1 MSLMQIP
8 RKIEYAL
15 RAMIYLADR
24 PSGVARGTEIA
35 KHEQIPKY
43 YLEKVIRDLMRRG
56 LVHARRGPGGGYQ
69 LARDANSISFRDII
83 EAVEGPITLN
93 VCTDGS
99 SSCALQPSCR
109 MYRVWEKGQRV
120 LLEVFS
126 DTTLG
131 FKQPGDTVNIE
142 NDMLVKYI
150 EKILTT
156 RTSAPPAA

>member
-1 MSLMQIP
+1 MQIP

-35 KHEQIPKY
+35 KHEHIPKY

-69 LARDANSISFRDII
+69 LARKADTVTFRDII
-83 EAVEGPITLN
+83 EAVEGP
-93 VCTDGS
+93 
-99 SSCALQPSCR
+99 
-109 MYRVWEKGQRV
+109 
-120 LLEVFS
+120 
-126 DTTLG
+126 TTLG
-131 FKQPGDTVNIE
+131 FKQPGDSVNVE
-142 NDMLVKYI
+142 NDMLVKYV

-156 RTSAPPAA
+156 RASATPTA

>member
-24 PSGVARGTEIA
+24 PSGIARGTEIA
-35 KHEQIPKY
+35 GREHIPKY
-43 YLEKVIRDLMRRG
+43 YLEKVIRDLMRGG
-56 LVHARRGPGGGYQ
+56 LVRARRGPGGGYQ
-69 LARDANSISFRDII
+69 LARDAGTVTFRDII
-83 EAVEGPITLN
+83 EAVEGPIKLN
-93 VCTDGS
+93 LCTDGS

-126 DTTLG
+126 DTSLAEIAAG
-131 FKQPGDTVNIE
+131 RPSPAMRSPIDAASRAISPAKSQP
-142 NDMLVKYI
+142 
-150 EKILTT
+150 
-156 RTSAPPAA
+156 A

>member
-24 PSGVARGTEIA
+24 PGGIARGTEIA
-35 KHEQIPKY
+35 SHEHIPKY

-56 LVHARRGPGGGYQ
+56 LVRARRGPGGGYQ
-69 LARDANSISFRDII
+69 LARDADTVTFRDII
-83 EAVEGPITLN
+83 EAVEGPIKLN
-93 VCTDGS
+93 LCTDGS

-120 LLEVFS
+120 LLDVFS
-126 DTTLG
+126 DTSLAEIAAG
-131 FKQPGDTVNIE
+131 RPSPIVRSPADAASKAISPAKSQP
-142 NDMLVKYI
+142 
-150 EKILTT
+150 
-156 RTSAPPAA
+156 A

>member
-15 RAMIYLADR
+15 RAMIYMADR
-24 PSGVARGTEIA
+24 PGGIARGTEIA
-35 KHEQIPKY
+35 SHEHIPKY

-69 LARDANSISFRDII
+69 LARPPEAISFRDII

-126 DTTLG
+126 ETTLAEIASSEG
-131 FKQPGDTVNIE
+131 AHARFGLDDTANRAV
-142 NDMLVKYI
+142 
-150 EKILTT
+150 
-156 RTSAPPAA
+156 AAAKS

>member
-15 RAMIYLADR
+15 RAMIYMADR
-24 PSGVARGTEIA
+24 PGGVVRGTEIA
-35 KHEQIPKY
+35 RHEQIPKY

-56 LVHARRGPGGGYQ
+56 LVNARRGPGGGYQ
-69 LARDANSISFRDII
+69 LGRSADRITFRDII
-83 EAVEGPITLN
+83 EAVEGPIKLN

-99 SSCALQPSCR
+99 SSCALQPTCR

-126 DTTLG
+126 DTSLSEIASSKIPG
-131 FKQPGDTVNIE
+131 ADFIESHSPAESVVKQ
-142 NDMLVKYI
+142 
-150 EKILTT
+150 
-156 RTSAPPAA
+156 

>member
-69 LARDANSISFRDII
+69 LARKADTVTFRDII

-99 SSCALQPSCR
+99 SSCALQPTCR

-126 DTTLG
+126 DTSLAEIAASH
-131 FKQPGDTVNIE
+131 P
-142 NDMLVKYI
+142 
-150 EKILTT
+150 
-156 RTSAPPAA
+156 APPHFPHEGAERAMSPAKSQPA

>member
-1 MSLMQIP
+1 MQIP

-24 PSGVARGTEIA
+24 PGGIARGTEIA
-35 KHEQIPKY
+35 SHEHIPKY

-56 LVHARRGPGGGYQ
+56 LVRARRGPGGGYQ
-69 LARDANSISFRDII
+69 LARDADSVTFRDII
-83 EAVEGPITLN
+83 EAVEGPIKLN
-93 VCTDGS
+93 LCTDGS

-126 DTTLG
+126 DTSLAEIAAGRPAPAVRSTPDVAS
-131 FKQPGDTVNIE
+131 KAISPAKSQP
-142 NDMLVKYI
+142 
-150 EKILTT
+150 
-156 RTSAPPAA
+156 A